1 MNIMKSTKRFAD
13 SQLYDAKNHRKGEF
27 VTIDFENY
35 VGQDVIMQRRNTLVH
50 LKMRKKKES

>member
-27 VTIDFENY
+27 VTIVFENY

>member
-1 MNIMKSTKRFAD
+1 MKSKKRFAD

-27 VTIDFENY
+27 VTVDIDNY
-35 VGQDVIMQRRNTLVH
+35 VGQDVIMRRRNTLVH

>member
-27 VTIDFENY
+27 VTVDIDNY